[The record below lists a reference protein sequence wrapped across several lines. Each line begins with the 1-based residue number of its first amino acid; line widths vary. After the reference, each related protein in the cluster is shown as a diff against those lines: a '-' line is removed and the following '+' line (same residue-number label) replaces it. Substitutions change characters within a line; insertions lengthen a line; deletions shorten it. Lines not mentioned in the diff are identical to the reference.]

1 MEGLADDLVVLAM
14 RADPEPMDA
23 ARNRLSECSVVK
35 ANSNAMK
42 APTTYCLEL
51 QRPMRWVGL
60 EERIAS
66 MCKALNVRG
75 KRFKALPE
83 PLGCRVLQSSRTEP
97 AR

>member
-14 RADPEPMDA
+14 RADPEPMDS
-23 ARNRLSECSVVK
+23 ARNRLSECPVVE
-35 ANSNAMK
+35 ANPNAIK
-42 APTTYCLEL
+42 APATYCLEL
-51 QRPMRWVGL
+51 QRPVRCVGL

-66 MCKALNVRG
+66 MCKALNVCG
-75 KRFKALPE
+75 KRFKAFPE

>member
-14 RADPEPMDA
+14 RADPEPMDSS
-23 ARNRLSECSVVK
+23 RNRTPERSVVQ
-35 ANSNAMK
+35 ANTNAMK
-42 APTTYCLEL
+42 APVTYCLEL
-51 QRPMRWVGL
+51 QCLVQRISL

-66 MCKALNVRG
+66 MCKALNVCG

-83 PLGCRVLQSSRTEP
+83 SLGRGVLQSSRTEP